1 VKRAI
6 LFVDDEPNVIDGLRR
21 MLRNMR
27 DRWEMYFAGSGEE
40 ALKILETTPIDVIVA
55 DMRMPQM
62 DGATLLARVQE
73 RYPHVVRIMLTGHS
87 DKEMTLRSTKS
98 AHQFLAKPCDG
109 ETLRYTIERTC
120 QLRELLRDKKLLQ
133 VVTGI
138 TVLPSLP
145 SLYREL
151 IKEMEAPN
159 ASLKKIGAI
168 VTQDMAMTAKVLQLV
183 NSAFFGLP
191 QRVTNPVQAV
201 TLLGLNN
208 LRPLVLYIHL
218 FEAFETTPGSG
229 RVIEALW
236 EHSVAVGSLAREIA
250 RLEKADREVRDE
262 ALTAGLLHDIGK
274 LLLLRLPDCCE
285 KLKGLAD
292 REGDWLPADEY
303 ALIGTS
309 HAELGAYLLGLWGIA
324 DTVVEAVAFHH
335 QPGNSV
341 ADRFTV
347 LTAVHVAN
355 GLVKE
360 GDCSLQTVDLDYLRR
375 LGLEQKVTHWA
386 ELYREIKG
394 GQAR

>member
-151 IKEMEAPN
+151 IREMEAPD
-159 ASLKKIGAI
+159 ASLKKIGEI
-168 VTQDMAMTAKVLQLV
+168 VAQDMAMTAKVLQLV

-208 LRPLVLYIHL
+208 LKPLVLYIHL

-250 RLEKADREVRDE
+250 RLEKADREVTDE

-292 REGDWLPADEY
+292 REGDWSPTDEY

-375 LGLEQKVTHWA
+375 LGLEQKVTRWA
-386 ELYREIKG
+386 ELCREIKG

>member
-1 VKRAI
+1 MRRAI

-21 MLRNMR
+21 MLRNIR
-27 DRWEMYFAGSGEE
+27 DRWEMYFAGSAEE
-40 ALKILETTPIDVIVA
+40 ALKILETAPIDVIVS

-62 DGATLLARVQE
+62 DGAALLARVQE

-87 DKEMTLRSTKS
+87 DKEMTMRSTKS

-120 QLRELLRDKKLLQ
+120 QLRELLRDEKLLK

-151 IKEMEAPN
+151 IREMEAPN
-159 ASLKKIGAI
+159 ASLKKIGEIIA
-168 VTQDMAMTAKVLQLV
+168 QDMAMTAKVLQLV

-191 QRVTNPVQAV
+191 QRVINPQQAV

-208 LRPLVLYIHL
+208 LKPLVFYIHL
-218 FEAFETTPGSG
+218 FEAFQAAPGSG
-229 RVIEALW
+229 FAIEALW
-236 EHSVAVGSLAREIA
+236 EHSVAVGGLAREIT
-250 RLEKADREVRDE
+250 RLEKADREVVDE
-262 ALTAGLLHDIGK
+262 ALTAGMLHDIGK
-274 LLLLRLPDCCE
+274 LLLLRLPDYRR
-285 KLKGLAD
+285 KLKEPAG
-292 REGDWLPADEY
+292 RKGGWSPADEY
-303 ALIGTS
+303 ALLGTS

-324 DTVVEAVAFHH
+324 DAVVEAVAFHH
-335 QPGNSV
+335 QPGKSV

-347 LTAVHVAN
+347 LTTVHAAN

-360 GDCSLQTVDLDYLRR
+360 GDCSLSAVDLDYLKR
-375 LGLEQKVTHWA
+375 LGLEQKIGSWA
-386 ELYREIKG
+386 ELCREIGG

>member
-1 VKRAI
+1 MKRAI

>member
-1 VKRAI
+1 MPGAV
-6 LFVDDEPNVIDGLRR
+6 RR
-21 MLRNMR
+21 R
-27 DRWEMYFAGSGEE
+27 
-40 ALKILETTPIDVIVA
+40 LKSLETAPIDVIVA

-62 DGATLLARVQE
+62 DGATLLAKVQE
-73 RYPHVVRIMLTGHS
+73 RYPHVVRIMLTGYS
-87 DKEMTLRSTKS
+87 DKEIALRSTKS

-120 QLRELLRDKKLLQ
+120 QLRELLRDRKLLQ

-151 IKEMEAPN
+151 IREMEAPN
-159 ASLKKIGAI
+159 ASLKRIGAI
-168 VTQDMAMTAKVLQLV
+168 VAQDMAMTAKVLQLV

-208 LRPLVLYIHL
+208 LKPLVLYVHL
-218 FEAFETTPGSG
+218 FEAFEATSGSG
-229 RVIEALW
+229 QVIEALW
-236 EHSVAVGSLAREIA
+236 EHSVAVGGLAREIA
-250 RLEKADREVRDE
+250 RLEKADREVTDE

-274 LLLLRLPDCCE
+274 LLLLLRLPDCYA
-285 KLKGLAD
+285 KLKGLVGGA
-292 REGDWLPADEY
+292 GDWSPADEY

-335 QPGNSV
+335 QPGKSV

-360 GDCSLQTVDLDYLRR
+360 GDCSLQTVDQDYLRR
-375 LGLEQKVTHWA
+375 LGLEPKISRWV
-386 ELYREIKG
+386 ELCREVKG
-394 GQAR
+394 GEVR